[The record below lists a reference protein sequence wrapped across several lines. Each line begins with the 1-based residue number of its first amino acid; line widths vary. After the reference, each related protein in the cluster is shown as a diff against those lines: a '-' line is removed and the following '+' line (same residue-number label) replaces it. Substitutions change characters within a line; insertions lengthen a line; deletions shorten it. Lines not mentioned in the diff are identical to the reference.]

1 MKDIEKYLTTH
12 QDKPFILC
20 EYAHSMGNSNGALFK
35 YIDLEKKYPLYQGGF
50 IWDYI
55 DQALYHDGKLCYGG
69 DFKERPSD
77 YDFCG
82 NGLVFANRKN
92 TPKMQEVKYCYQYV
106 DFTINEQEIKLDNRY
121 LFTDLNEY
129 TLQIDLL
136 CDGYV
141 IKSQNV
147 IIACAPQNT
156 TTIKNPFVV
165 EDDKEYALNIY
176 LKKDNQVYAYEQYI
190 YNYEPQTAKKSSLP
204 VKVVE
209 DYLNVGVVGKDFNVI
224 FSKQKGLVSYR
235 YHQEEYIRV
244 PVKPNFFRASTNND
258 VENKYGYRYGEWLTA
273 SLYAKCQFVRV
284 VKEETSCKIEY
295 TYDLPRLGDELLY
308 LTYTVYGDGKVEVD
322 MSYQPLTSNIEMPA
336 FGLLF
341 QLYKDME
348 HVSYYGF
355 GPEENYIDRN
365 KGAMLGRYDYNV
377 TDNCTPY
384 LYPQECGNRTHVK
397 EVLIHGENKVLLL
410 EGDDF
415 EMSALHYTPYELE
428 NAHHHD
434 ELPEAYQTVLCINE
448 KQMGVAGDD
457 TWGAKT
463 HEEFL
468 LDKNKHHLHFVFKGE

>member
-1 MKDIEKYLTTH
+1 M
-12 QDKPFILC
+12 
-20 EYAHSMGNSNGALFK
+20 
-35 YIDLEKKYPLYQGGF
+35 
-50 IWDYI
+50 
-55 DQALYHDGKLCYGG
+55 
-69 DFKERPSD
+69 
-77 YDFCG
+77 
-82 NGLVFANRKN
+82 
-92 TPKMQEVKYCYQYV
+92 
-106 DFTINEQEIKLDNRY
+106 
-121 LFTDLNEY
+121 
-129 TLQIDLL
+129 
-136 CDGYV
+136 
-141 IKSQNV
+141 
-147 IIACAPQNT
+147 
-156 TTIKNPFVV
+156 
-165 EDDKEYALNIY
+165 
-176 LKKDNQVYAYEQYI
+176 
-190 YNYEPQTAKKSSLP
+190 
-204 VKVVE
+204 
-209 DYLNVGVVGKDFNVI
+209 
-224 FSKQKGLVSYR
+224 SYR

-258 VENKYGYRYGEWLTA
+258 VENKYGYRYGEWLIA

-284 VKEETSCKIEY
+284 IKEETSCKIEY

-322 MSYQPLTSNIEMPA
+322 MSYQPLASHIEMPA

-365 KGAMLGRYDYNV
+365 KGAILGRYDYNV

-397 EVLIHGENKVLLL
+397 EVLIRGKNKVLLL

-428 NAHHHD
+428 NARHHD

-468 LDKNKHHLHFVFKGE
+468 LDKNKHYLHFAFKGE